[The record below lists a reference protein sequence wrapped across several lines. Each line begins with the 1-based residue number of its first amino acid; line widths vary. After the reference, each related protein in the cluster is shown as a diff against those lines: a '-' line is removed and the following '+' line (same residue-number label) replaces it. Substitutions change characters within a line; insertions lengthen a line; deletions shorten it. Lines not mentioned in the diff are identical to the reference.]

1 MSRGLHGKG
10 TAVALAVEVRGLVKR
25 YGSVVTAV
33 DHLDFSV
40 EEGETYGLLGPNG
53 AGKTTVMRILLG
65 LVKPTSGSARVLG
78 RQPGDPVVLG
88 RVGSMGESA
97 FYPFLS
103 GRDNLRAVARRCGL
117 SDRRVDVVVDR
128 VALSERAEDLFRTYS
143 YGMQQRLG
151 LAVALLKDPA
161 VLVLDE
167 PSNGLDPAGQ
177 LEVSRLLRALAE
189 EGRTILLSSHDM
201 EEVERLCGR
210 VGLIDGGRM
219 LAEGSPEQLRGESH
233 LWVRSEPVDR
243 SVAVISAAAG
253 VKSVAVSDGLLDV
266 ELDRCDRQEVAAVTR
281 ELVGA
286 GVELTEV
293 RTGRRS
299 LREVFLERTGGRTG
313 GAGSLRQGGHRR
325 RR

>member
-1 MSRGLHGKG
+1 M
-10 TAVALAVEVRGLVKR
+10 
-25 YGSVVTAV
+25 
-33 DHLDFSV
+33 
-40 EEGETYGLLGPNG
+40 
-53 AGKTTVMRILLG
+53 
-65 LVKPTSGSARVLG
+65 LG
-78 RQPGDPVVLG
+78 REPGDPVAL
-88 RVGSMGESA
+88 RQVGSMGESA

-103 GRDNLRAVARRCGL
+103 GRDNLRTVARRSGV
-117 SDRRVDVVVDR
+117 SDRRVDIVLDQVS
-128 VALSERAEDLFRTYS
+128 LTERADDLVRTYS

-177 LEVSRLLRALAE
+177 LEVSRLLRALAD

-201 EEVERLCGR
+201 EEVERLCQR

-219 LAEGSPEQLRGESH
+219 LAEGSPEQLRGKPH
-233 LWVRSEPVDR
+233 LWVRSEPVDA
-243 SVAVISAAAG
+243 SAAVISGTAG
-253 VKSVAVSDGLLDV
+253 VKSVTVSHGLLDV
-266 ELDRCDRQEVAAVTR
+266 EIEPCESAEVAAVTR

-286 GVELTEV
+286 GFELSEV

-299 LREVFLERTGGRTG
+299 LREMFLERTGGRTG
-313 GAGSLRQGGHRR
+313 GAGSLRRAPPRR